1 MRLAVIFIADLQR
14 VRTLAIYS
22 CRLHASPVGADVR
35 QRGTGGTGSAE
46 TTSTFLCWRHV
57 GRRWPVR
64 VN

>member
-1 MRLAVIFIADLQR
+1 MRLAVIFVADLER

-22 CRLHASPVGADVR
+22 CRLHASEKRVAQVPP
-35 QRGTGGTGSAE
+35 
-46 TTSTFLCWRHV
+46 TTSTFSGWRHV